1 MGQQQLL
8 LIVLAIIVI
17 GVAILW
23 GIELFRSNSIT
34 EKRDMLISE
43 SNDIASQAVVYYK
56 KPVEFNGGGRS
67 FLGWEIP
74 TKLANTE
81 AGSYVANVTADQV
94 IITGTGTEVVT
105 GTDSIKVQTVVTD
118 SGYYSI
124 IVH

>member
-1 MGQQQLL
+1 M
-8 LIVLAIIVI
+8 
-17 GVAILW
+17 
-23 GIELFRSNSIT
+23 
-34 EKRDMLISE
+34 SE